1 MKAKKG
7 WRRQYL
13 GCVSV
18 SKCLKQ
24 LDPHLFGL
32 QDPDPFKN
40 NKDPNISLAKLYLF
54 YEKPLKFF

>member
-32 QDPDPFKN
+32 QDPDPYKN
-40 NKDPNISLAKLYLF
+40 NKDPNIPF
-54 YEKPLKFF
+54 RLKIIKILIFR